1 MKKRLIEVDGTA
13 GELAF
18 RFDNSAME
26 AKVTWPGHEPHPHL
40 MEYREVEPG
49 VYSLLA
55 GHASLEAR
63 LLERPG
69 GKWLVEVGGRSF
81 EVTVRDPRE
90 AAALRNGRGADGQ
103 QQVQSPMP
111 GKVVRVL
118 VEEGAQVEA
127 GQGLVVVEA
136 MKMQNEMKAPKA
148 GKVVAVLAKAGASVT
163 AGEVLVT
170 LE

>member
-1 MKKRLIEVDGTA
+1 MKKRLMEVDGES

-18 RFDNSAME
+18 RFDDGAIE
-26 AKVTWPGHEPHPHL
+26 AKVTWPEQEPHTHL
-40 MEYREVEPG
+40 LEYREVEPG
-49 VYSLLA
+49 LYSLLA
-55 GHASLEAR
+55 GNTSLEAR

-69 GKWLVEVGGRSF
+69 GKWLVEIGGRGF

-90 AAALRNGRGADGQ
+90 AAATRNGRGVDGQ
-103 QQVQSPMP
+103 QQVASPMP

-136 MKMQNEMKAPKA
+136 MKMQNEMKASKA
-148 GKVVAVLAKAGASVT
+148 GKVIAVLARAGASVT